1 MASGTPSEISG
12 GKLQLVGNITGKAR
26 FGRPVMCLTVAHRLG
41 EVNEV
46 DAIMKG
52 WEDPGRVMAKDSIMS
67 IITDD
72 YALALERILPMAEIR
87 NCTSGLRADM
97 QALIEVL
104 TLRTVERMVYQ
115 RDGFWGQFSREQQE
129 SCINEVVSVFAETK
143 EMSQGEAL
151 QRANEM
157 LSSSH
162 RRFKKMAKLPGRK
175 VTANIKKDLSRELVA
190 IFQDL
195 NAVLLLKLRMTVQ
208 NPWLEEGSKHRS
220 VLHNQHKSGHSGLT
234 KNALEPHCNGK
245 QGGLPSCHNQGVH
258 EQSRSEI
265 AATGVGMQSMT
276 DTKIDEKAGSSQWT
290 LKTSKQ
296 QRDALQKDTPA
307 IRIGN
312 TVFPLAVSQHQI
324 LDTGFNTP
332 QQIHDLQ
339 EVLKYLNQNLNNIL
353 GEWSAWTVVSA
364 EDFGHCKDAVS
375 PGTCV
380 TRQQRR
386 MVDKVNLVRL

>member
-1 MASGTPSEISG
+1 MASSTPSQISG
-12 GKLQLVGNITGKAR
+12 GKLQLAGNVTGKAR
-26 FGRPVMCLTVAHRLG
+26 FARPVMCLTVAHRLG

-72 YALALERILPMAEIR
+72 YALALEKILPMAEIR

-104 TLRTVERMVYQ
+104 TLRTLERMVYQ

-162 RRFKKMAKLPGRK
+162 RRFKKMSKLPGRK

-208 NPWLEEGSKHRS
+208 NPWLGEGSKHRS
-220 VLHNQHKSGHSGLT
+220 VLHNQHKSGHSNLT
-234 KNALEPHCNGK
+234 KNAHEPHCDGK
-245 QGGLPSCHNQGVH
+245 QGGLPLGHDQGVH
-258 EQSRSEI
+258 EQSRSEF
-265 AATGVGMQSMT
+265 AATGVDMQSMT
-276 DTKIDEKAGSSQWT
+276 DTIDEKAGSPQGSHR
-290 LKTSKQ
+290 TSKQ
-296 QRDALQKDTPA
+296 QRDASQKGTPA
-307 IRIGN
+307 MKIGN
-312 TVFPLAVSQHQI
+312 TVMPLDFSRHKI
-324 LDTGFNTP
+324 LDRGFNTP
-332 QQIHDLQ
+332 EQFHDLQ
-339 EVLKYLNQNLNNIL
+339 EGLRHLNQNFNNT
-353 GEWSAWTVVSA
+353 GEWSAWTVELA
-364 EDFGHCKDAVS
+364 NDFGQCKDAVP

-386 MVDKVNLVRL
+386 MVDKINLVRS